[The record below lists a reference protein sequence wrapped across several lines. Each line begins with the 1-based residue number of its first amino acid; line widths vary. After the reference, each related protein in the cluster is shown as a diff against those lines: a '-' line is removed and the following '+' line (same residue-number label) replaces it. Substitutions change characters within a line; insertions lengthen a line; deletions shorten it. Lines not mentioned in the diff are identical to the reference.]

1 MASKKIYD
9 VVTSTGTYNDPQTG
23 EEKKRWLTVGVVF
36 QNDAGYVSMKLD
48 AIPTKR
54 NEEGDMWLSLFVP
67 KAREQPAQQQGGFRQ
82 QATTQDQLNKPFVDD
97 DIPAF

>member
-36 QNDAGYVSMKLD
+36 KNDAGYVSMKLD
-48 AIPTKR
+48 AIPAKR
-54 NEEGDMWLSLFVP
+54 NEEGDMWLSLFAP
-67 KAREQPAQQQGGFRQ
+67 REREQKPAQQGFREQ
-82 QATTQDQLNKPFVDD
+82 SQRGADGFEDK
-97 DIPAF
+97 DIPDF